1 MLSHAVLGRLVG
13 CEVQTSFDNWLVI
26 NALSLTFLR
35 VIGRFALIKLLLDK
49 AVEEAE
55 VVVKVLLVN
64 LSFSERSAKEQVPAT
79 IS

>member
-13 CEVQTSFDNWLVI
+13 REVQTSFDNWLVI

-35 VIGRFALIKLLLDK
+35 VIGRFALTKLLLDK